1 MAILAIRSSSV
12 TCVTFHAFLFCFTVL
27 AKQYLPG
34 VFMQLRKLLFAVLLV
49 LSALPCLATHMAVVV
64 DKSNGAGNLASADLA
79 RILQSASKS
88 WPDGRKVTIV
98 LRDLSSSETG
108 SALEKLFKFSSD
120 EMKAFFQAHRNSIV
134 TVHSDEEL
142 LKIVES
148 TPGALGLV
156 DVYSIT
162 SKVNVVKVD
171 GKLPLEQGYLLH

>member
-1 MAILAIRSSSV
+1 MQWRR
-12 TCVTFHAFLFCFTVL
+12 TTFLII
-27 AKQYLPG
+27 
-34 VFMQLRKLLFAVLLV
+34 LV

-64 DKSNGAGNLASADLA
+64 DKGNSAGNLASADLA
-79 RILQSASKS
+79 RILQSTSRN
-88 WPDGRKVTIV
+88 WPDGRKVTVV
-98 LRDLSSSETG
+98 LRDLSSSETE
-108 SALEKLFKFSSD
+108 SALQKLFKLSSD
-120 EMKAFFQAHRNSIV
+120 ELKAFFAAHKGSIV
-134 TVHSDEEL
+134 MVHSDAEL

>member
-1 MAILAIRSSSV
+1 M
-12 TCVTFHAFLFCFTVL
+12 
-27 AKQYLPG
+27 PG
-34 VFMQLRKLLFAVLLV
+34 VFMQLRRLLFAILLI
-49 LSALPCLATHMAVVV
+49 LSALPCAATHMAVVV
-64 DKSNGAGNLASADLA
+64 DKANSAGNLASADLTK
-79 RILQSASKS
+79 ILQNMSKN
-88 WPDGRKVTIV
+88 WPDGRKVTVV
-98 LRDLSSSETG
+98 LRDLSSTETE

-120 EMKAFFQAHRNSIV
+120 EMKAFFLAHRSSIV
-134 TVHSDEEL
+134 TVHSDAEL